1 MKNIYFN
8 CIIFILGSPEEVF
21 QNLNDFLESHNVARK
36 KSFFDMLASQKSNEN
51 ATNHLN
57 NYQHSPKVFTADS
70 ITVNTPAKDVLGV
83 KYNNFAKNLPQNSV
97 NFSSNNVNNGKIMNG
112 KPTSPPVIAK
122 INNNLSNG
130 GVVSPK
136 IQPPSACYDRYPK
149 PGSYGQLQ
157 VYPMNGVNLDIEREE
172 EESAES
178 KRQSAQLARLREE
191 EISKMEQERLEEILR
206 MCADYEQQNTPI
218 THSPLVQ
225 NRIKTN
231 GSLPRDKKSFSDI
244 NSPASPT
251 ATKFFFPTPSPE
263 NKPTNSGYEN
273 VSFVLQEREKM
284 SNGQKYVPQSPRTKI
299 RTCISPKSPEKKTD
313 YDSLAQTFEDRLRL
327 EIKNL
332 RENRNYEREDSP
344 PKNEEIDE
352 LRKKRELAL
361 SRVRDLKTQISELQR
376 QEDEVFREFDLE
388 KTLVS
393 AELRTEY
400 KILQDMDMNYKKIQN
415 KIVCL
420 ETQRNANRVMQETQ
434 QAKLR
439 QNIEVKEAEI
449 EKIEQLMRNN
459 SQDQSLREDH
469 NKTVEKLENER
480 KLFEDLEFQYLEE
493 EAEWLSHREEL
504 QKDSTILNKSI
515 DEKKI
520 KIGNLEKS
528 TIDNQN
534 IATNDTKK
542 LEENLITLL
551 KDLEKSRIELKNLDQ
566 SIFEISG
573 QQQTQSDSDDDVE
586 VPIKMQNKMSQSLF
600 GSNEILTMNNKANSN
615 DIMSKS
621 VNENMIFAANKIEYL
636 SDHFSSTPK
645 KGLELRSLSLSNDS
659 IDHSSSQNS
668 MPALFSRQNSNES
681 DPLLKLKYNLSS
693 PPSESKS
700 KSSSP
705 TVNLNLSLESDDFEV
720 NPLDKRVPSQDD
732 IDRISKVTAD
742 APITTLGAA
751 SVKVKES
758 IKEIER
764 NRQLLLQT
772 QGTHV
777 IEHERQKMNDLK
789 KKSHDEAR
797 AQYMQLQNCN
807 KNDG

>member
-1 MKNIYFN
+1 MFSNLFSSYFQ
-8 CIIFILGSPEEVF
+8 FPGSPEEVF
-21 QNLNDFLESHNVARK
+21 QNLNDFLESQNVARK
-36 KSFFDMLASQKSNEN
+36 KNFFDMLAAQKSNEC
-51 ATNHLN
+51 ASTHLN

-83 KYNNFAKNLPQNSV
+83 KFNNFAKNLPQNSV
-97 NFSSNNVNNGKIMNG
+97 NFSSNNVNGKIMNG
-112 KPTSPPVIAK
+112 KPPSPQVIPK

-130 GVVSPK
+130 SVTSPK
-136 IQPPSACYDRYPK
+136 LQPPSACYDRYPK
-149 PGSYGQLQ
+149 PGSYGQFQ
-157 VYPMNGVNLDIEREE
+157 VFPMNGVNLDSEKD
-172 EESAES
+172 EESAAE
-178 KRQSAQLARLREE
+178 KRQSAQLARMREE
-191 EISKMEQERLEEILR
+191 EISRMEQERLEEILR

-218 THSPLVQ
+218 THSPPIQ
-225 NRIKTN
+225 NHIKIN
-231 GSLPRDKKSFSDI
+231 GSVQHEKKL
-244 NSPASPT
+244 NSLASPPISN
-251 ATKFFFPTPSPE
+251 FFFPPSPE
-263 NKPTNSGYEN
+263 HHKPTNSGYEN
-273 VSFVLQEREKM
+273 VSFVLQERERM
-284 SNGQKYVPQSPRTKI
+284 TNGKKYVPQSSPRTKI
-299 RTCISPKSPEKKTD
+299 RTCIITPKSPDKKND
-313 YDSLAQTFEDRLRL
+313 HDSLTQTFEDRLRL

-332 RENRNYEREDSP
+332 RENRNYAAEDAP

-393 AELRTEY
+393 AELTTEHNL
-400 KILQDMDMNYKKIQN
+400 LQEMEKNYQKIQN
-415 KIVCL
+415 KIICL
-420 ETQRNANRVMQETQ
+420 EAQRNANRVMQETQ

-439 QNIEVKEAEI
+439 QNIDVKEDEMDN
-449 EKIEQLMRNN
+449 IEQLLKDN
-459 SQDQSLREDH
+459 SQDQVLREDL
-469 NKTVEKLENER
+469 NKTFEKLENER

-493 EAEWLSHREEL
+493 ETEWMSHREEL
-504 QKDSTILNKSI
+504 QKDIKILTKSI
-515 DEKKI
+515 EEKKLHI
-520 KIGNLEKS
+520 KNLEKS
-528 TIDNQN
+528 TLDNQKM
-534 IATNDTKK
+534 ATNDTKL
-542 LEENLITLL
+542 LEENLIALL
-551 KDLEKSRIELKNLDQ
+551 KELEKSRVELKNLDQ
-566 SIFEISG
+566 IIFEISG
-573 QQQTQSDSDDDVE
+573 QQQAQSDSDDDVE
-586 VPIKMQNKMSQSLF
+586 IPLKIQNKMSQSLF
-600 GSNEILTMNNKANSN
+600 GSNEVLTATKKINSN

-621 VNENMIFAANKIEYL
+621 VNENLIFATNKIEY
-636 SDHFSSTPK
+636 SANDHFTSTPK
-645 KGLELRSLSLSNDS
+645 KNLELRSISLSNDS
-659 IDHSSSQNS
+659 ISRSTPSSQQS
-668 MPALFSRQNSNES
+668 IPALFSRQNSNES
-681 DPLLKLKYNLSS
+681 DPLLKLKYNISS
-693 PPSESKS
+693 PPSEPKS

-705 TVNLNLSLESDDFEV
+705 SVNLNLSLESDDFEV

-797 AQYMQLQNCN
+797 AQYLQLQTC